1 MTVQEFEVE
10 FVEFVPAE
18 LAEGVLY
25 ISMQHATASHRCA
38 CGCGHR
44 VVTPIGPADWLL
56 TFDGT
61 VTLSPSIGNGQ
72 IDCRSHYFIRSN
84 RVSWASPMTDE
95 MTQMASERDHRD
107 LLLMRHAASRPWWER
122 LLAPL
127 RRSR

>member
-1 MTVQEFEVE
+1 MTVRDFEVE
-10 FVEFVPAE
+10 FVEFVPAD

-25 ISMQHATASHRCA
+25 ISMQYATASHLCP

-84 RVSWASPMTDE
+84 RVSWASPMTDK
-95 MTQMASERDHRD
+95 MTKIASRRDRQD
-107 LLLMRHAASRPWWER
+107 LLMHHAASRPWWKG
-122 LLAPL
+122 LLARL
-127 RRSR
+127 RWWK